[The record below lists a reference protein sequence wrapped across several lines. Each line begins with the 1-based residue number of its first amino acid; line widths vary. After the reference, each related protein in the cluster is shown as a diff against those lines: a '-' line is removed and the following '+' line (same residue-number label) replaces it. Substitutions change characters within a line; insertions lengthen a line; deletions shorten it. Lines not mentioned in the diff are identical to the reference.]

1 MVLSKFDTKGKAD
14 GTGSGRVT
22 KLLTAMPE
30 ITFGNSCQN
39 NSKFIATDAV
49 DIFTAKAV
57 AEDFCSITDVL
68 VTGKMAFGIIH
79 PLQAIEIA
87 HNDTDRLGSIKI
99 IVISPGKCGAVF
111 AAGELVV
118 NGILLQ
124 FMGVVTKPDHHGNDK
139 FHHVYQNGDIIHI
152 FDGWVVDPV
161 KADVF
166 FIDFNRSGDES
177 LDSLRF

>member
-1 MVLSKFDTKGKAD
+1 MLSKFDAKGKAD

-30 ITFGNSCQN
+30 IAFGNSCQN

-57 AEDFCSITDVL
+57 AEDFSASITDVL

-79 PLQAIEIA
+79 SLQAIEIA

-99 IVISPGKCGAVF
+99 IVISPGK
-111 AAGELVV
+111 
-118 NGILLQ
+118 
-124 FMGVVTKPDHHGNDK
+124 
-139 FHHVYQNGDIIHI
+139 
-152 FDGWVVDPV
+152 
-161 KADVF
+161 
-166 FIDFNRSGDES
+166 
-177 LDSLRF
+177 